1 MTTLD
6 FMMDVLLSAAQP
18 VTLIPRERRWAPKE
32 VEYLRKNIG
41 KLSHEEIGL
50 AIGRSTNAVK
60 IYQVRHGIHAPSK
73 RPGWLSTNK
82 AARLMGIEPK
92 SLMNIYEHG
101 RIDLHD
107 APVDRKFKVI
117 RKKALYRWAVKPE
130 NWIYF
135 KADRIRDKHLK
146 RLVLRAQSMWD
157 DKWLTIG
164 EAAQRLG
171 YGDDTRVVNAYIHR
185 GKIKGAIQWGNWWV
199 LESSIKDLIIF
210 RGKGGNR
217 RKNAIRRVGLQPID
231 MWFIRAKY
239 QLAMSYVNIAV
250 RTPGWSAKRIER
262 HMNHLRKVF
271 GGAEGL
277 LEELKNANI

>member
-6 FMMDVLLSAAQP
+6 FMMGVLLSNAKP
-18 VTLIPRERRWAPKE
+18 ITYVKRERRWSPKE
-32 VEYLRKNIG
+32 VEFLRKNIG

-73 RPGWLSTNK
+73 RPGFLSTNK
-82 AARLMGIEPK
+82 AAKQLGIEPK
-92 SLMNIYEHG
+92 SLMNLYNHG
-101 RIDLHD
+101 RIELQD
-107 APVDRKFKVI
+107 APVDRKFMVI
-117 RKKALYRWAVKPE
+117 RKKALYRWAVRPE
-130 NWIYF
+130 NWVYF
-135 KADRIRDKHLK
+135 KADRIQDKHLK
-146 RLVLRAQSMWD
+146 RLVMRAQSMWD

-164 EAAQRLG
+164 EAAEQLG
-171 YGDDTRVVNAYIHR
+171 YGNDTRLVNVYIHR

-199 LESSIKDLIIF
+199 LESSIKDLVIF

-217 RKNAIRRVGLQPID
+217 REKAIRRVGLQRID

-239 QLAMSYVNIAV
+239 VENLSYVGIAA

-262 HMNHLRKVF
+262 HMNHLRRLF
-271 GGAEGL
+271 NGAEGL
-277 LEELKNANI
+277 LEELKNANL